1 MKSYVDCL
9 HLLLAK
15 VSSYLQYYILITLLF
30 PMPVV
35 LLQIIYVNFRSADD
49 VQIAKK
55 RQLWTTVA
63 DYVIKDIMVGY
74 QTQHLNI

>member
-1 MKSYVDCL
+1 
-9 HLLLAK
+9 
-15 VSSYLQYYILITLLF
+15 
-30 PMPVV
+30 MPVV
-35 LLQIIYVNFRSADD
+35 LLQRIYVNFRSADD